1 MRIVFVGKEEKGFF
15 AGEVAEKHGWNVE
28 FITPALAIEEQ
39 AQKILQCSDCK
50 YVIYDVEQYTDS
62 AEKIADVI
70 HRIQLANNATPI
82 IYASGYDLQSD
93 MIRFLRFHGVQHFI
107 FAAYLDEKKQE
118 LERAIQ
124 GIPMLDAVEEDQ
136 EALET
141 NTMQPTYKSIGIAG
155 VVPRMGTTTQG
166 KATVCVGT
174 CYNYINNNLFPNITL
189 TDLPYRRR
197 KKKNRYQDRIQKRGP
212 RKRGRSIEER
222 PERISLRMERGHWEM
237 DTVVGRRA
245 TKNCLL
251 VLTERKTR
259 YEIVR
264 LLKEHTTEEV
274 VKALDRLER
283 EIGEKVFRKIFQ
295 SITMDNGSE
304 FMDFEGIMRSRR
316 NKMNRT
322 ETYYCHAY
330 SSWERG
336 SNENQNRFIRRYIP
350 KGQSFEKCCKKD
362 VQEIE
367 DWMNSYPRQMFDG
380 RSAEDLFLEEF
391 QENPW
396 RKAG

>member
-1 MRIVFVGKEEKGFF
+1 MIVRAHFHHLTYKDRLHIEAYLKAKLTTKEIAELIGVHVSTVNREIQRGAYQHRNSDWTEETRYSPELAEENYRAHLRDKGQQRKLDLDREQRKDLEELILKKKCSPY
-15 AGEVAEKHGWNVE
+15 A
-28 FITPALAIEEQ
+28 AL
-39 AQKILQCSDCK
+39 QKI
-50 YVIYDVEQYTDS
+50 
-62 AEKIADVI
+62 
-70 HRIQLANNATPI
+70 
-82 IYASGYDLQSD
+82 
-93 MIRFLRFHGVQHFI
+93 
-107 FAAYLDEKKQE
+107 KKE
-118 LERAIQ
+118 
-124 GIPMLDAVEEDQ
+124 
-136 EALET
+136 
-141 NTMQPTYKSIGIAG
+141 
-155 VVPRMGTTTQG
+155 G

>member
-141 NTMQPTYKSIGIAG
+141 NIMQPTYKSIGIAG
-155 VVPRMGTTTQG
+155 VVPRMGTTTQAIQIVKYLLYEG
-166 KATVCVGT
+166 YSA
-174 CYNYINNNLFPNITL
+174 CYIELNDHGWVQALAEAYDAVEEDKEIGRVTYQEVDLYWKMEKLPEIMKLNY
-189 TDLPYRRR
+189 DYYVYDYGV
-197 KKKNRYQDRIQKRGP
+197 YQDRDFNKLSFLEKDLQLFMVGTKPGEFMKTYELIDNTFYNRVIYIFNFIPNDPQEREETYELMEEKREDTFFLEDCRDPFRFVPGEFYQKVIPVIPKEKEEKKKKGRSFF
-212 RKRGRSIEER
+212 RKR
-222 PERISLRMERGHWEM
+222 
-237 DTVVGRRA
+237 
-245 TKNCLL
+245 K
-251 VLTERKTR
+251 
-259 YEIVR
+259 
-264 LLKEHTTEEV
+264 
-274 VKALDRLER
+274 
-283 EIGEKVFRKIFQ
+283 
-295 SITMDNGSE
+295 
-304 FMDFEGIMRSRR
+304 
-316 NKMNRT
+316 
-322 ETYYCHAY
+322 
-330 SSWERG
+330 
-336 SNENQNRFIRRYIP
+336 
-350 KGQSFEKCCKKD
+350 
-362 VQEIE
+362 
-367 DWMNSYPRQMFDG
+367 
-380 RSAEDLFLEEF
+380 
-391 QENPW
+391 
-396 RKAG
+396 